1 MKTFVTI
8 CALVVLVLA
17 ASPAVA
23 TYVVDLGT
31 PAGEAGYV
39 LIDWGPVQ
47 PPASGGNWGGFGLIP
62 PQDIMAPGTAP
73 TADFL
78 CRTVMDPVF
87 GPAPFAAVIGFPMP
101 VVSATIRHLDGIAN
115 DSFQILEWGGVYISN
130 PATNE
135 YWLQTTFT
143 GPPTPILTIVSLGVP
158 PWPGFPT
165 YGQLGIDRIEATP
178 IPAPGAILLGSIG
191 VGLVGW
197 LRRRR
202 TL

>member
-1 MKTFVTI
+1 MNRLMTI
-8 CALVVLVLA
+8 CALVVLVVA
-17 ASPAVA
+17 ATPAVA

-31 PAGEAGYV
+31 PAGEAGYL

-78 CRTVMDPVF
+78 CRTVWGQND
-87 GPAPFAAVIGFPMP
+87 APFAAVLGFPMP

-115 DSFQILEWGGVYISN
+115 DSFMILEWPGSIYISN
-130 PATNE
+130 PAQNE
-135 YWLQTTFT
+135 YWLQTTYA
-143 GPPTPILTIVSLGVP
+143 GPPTPILTIVALGA
-158 PWPGFPT
+158 PWPGFPQF
-165 YGQLGIDRIEATP
+165 GQLGIDRIEAEP
-178 IPAPGAILLGSIG
+178 IPAPGAILLASIG
-191 VGLVGW
+191 AGVVGW